1 MQQSGTAAAQDA
13 LRFDKRFVAL
23 AAVLLAGAFFVPP
36 LFRGAVIALAIVA
49 AVLSALPLGTRGLV
63 FSTMIGLATG
73 IASVNLFA
81 IGIFQGPITQEFGW
95 SQTEY
100 AGVTLVGTVVTVVS
114 SLYIGRWF
122 DRQGVRYWALVGV
135 VLFAAAM
142 ISLYWLT
149 DSLLHFYA
157 VFALMPIIGAGTSSI
172 AYSRVIAAWFDRRRG
187 QAFGAALAG
196 IGIGGAVLSAYSQFL
211 IGTVGWR
218 GAYVGLGVLILVT
231 LPLLFFKL
239 RDSPAEV
246 GLGLDGR
253 SLDSGAEQ
261 TTAASAAGAG
271 AGAAAAG
278 AVAATAAVPSLVGY
292 TASESRR
299 QPRFWLMFSSFLLLA
314 FGIGGVL
321 IPLVPILRARGIDP
335 EQAAAV
341 QGALGLALIVGR
353 AFAGFLMDRFHAP
366 LVAAAILAFPVI
378 GVSLLALDASG
389 LTALVAAICIGLAAG
404 AELDVVAVLVTRYF
418 GNLSYA
424 ENYGWQYA
432 AWTFGSGT
440 AVIVTNRVYD
450 VLGTHTPA
458 LWVYVGLF
466 VVSALL
472 ILRLGRY
479 PELPR
484 VKRSL

>member
-1 MQQSGTAAAQDA
+1 MQQTNATSGHEPLT
-13 LRFDKRFVAL
+13 FDRRFVAFSGVFL
-23 AAVLLAGAFFVPP
+23 SLAFFVPP

-49 AVLSALPLGTRGLV
+49 AVLAALPLGTRGLV

-81 IGIFQGPITQEFGW
+81 IGIFQGPITEEFGW
-95 SQTEY
+95 TQTEY
-100 AGVTLVGTVVTVVS
+100 ALVTLVGTVVTVVS

-122 DRQGVRYWALVGV
+122 DRQGVRQWALAGV
-135 VLFAAAM
+135 VLVAASM
-142 ISLYWLT
+142 ISLYWLS

-218 GAYVGLGVLILVT
+218 GAYVGLGALMLVFT
-231 LPLLFFKL
+231 LPVIFLKL
-239 RDSPAEV
+239 RDSPADV

-253 SLDSGAEQ
+253 QPEPVAAP
-261 TTAASAAGAG
+261 AASTPAASTP
-271 AGAAAAG
+271 AAAA
-278 AVAATAAVPSLVGY
+278 TTPRLIGY
-292 TASESRR
+292 TAAESR
-299 QPRFWLMFSSFLLLA
+299 QTKNFWLMFVSFLLLA

-321 IPLVPILRARGIDP
+321 IPLVPILRARGIEP

-341 QGALGLALIVGR
+341 QAALGLALIVGR
-353 AFAGFLMDRFHAP
+353 AFAGFLMDRFFAP
-366 LVAAAILAFPVI
+366 LVAAAILGFPII
-378 GVSLLALDASG
+378 GVTLLALDASG
-389 LTALVAAICIGLAAG
+389 LTALVAAVCIGLAAG
-404 AELDVVAVLVTRYF
+404 AELDVIAVLVTRYF
-418 GNLSYA
+418 GNRAYG

-432 AWTFGSGT
+432 SWTLGSGT

-450 VLGTHTPA
+450 VMGTHTPV
-458 LWVYVGLF
+458 LWVYVAMF
-466 VVSALL
+466 VISAAL

-479 PELPR
+479 PDLSSESAPAGR
-484 VKRSL
+484 GQH

>member
-1 MQQSGTAAAQDA
+1 MQQSAQAVAHESLHFDRRFVVVAALLLAAAF
-13 LRFDKRFVAL
+13 L
-23 AAVLLAGAFFVPP
+23 VPP

-49 AVLSALPLGTRGLV
+49 AVLAALPQGTRGLV

-73 IASVNLFA
+73 IASLNLFA

-100 AGVTLVGTVVTVVS
+100 AIVTLVGTVVTVVS

-135 VLFAAAM
+135 VMVAASM

-157 VFALMPIIGAGTSSI
+157 VFALLPIIGAGTSSI

-211 IGTVGWR
+211 IGSVGWR
-218 GAYVGLGVLILVT
+218 GAYVGLGILMLVFT
-231 LPLLFFKL
+231 LPIIFLKL
-239 RDSPAEV
+239 RDSPADV
-246 GLGLDGR
+246 GLGLDGHR
-253 SLDSGAEQ
+253 PQEESPP
-261 TTAASAAGAG
+261 SAAQS
-271 AGAAAAG
+271 
-278 AVAATAAVPSLVGY
+278 TPSRESAQPTLVGF
-292 TASESRR
+292 TATESRR
-299 QPRFWLMFSSFLLLA
+299 QPRFWLMFFSFLLLA

-321 IPLVPILRARGIDP
+321 IPLVPILRARGIEP

-353 AFAGFLMDRFHAP
+353 AFAGFLMDRFFAP
-366 LVAAAILAFPVI
+366 RVAAAILVFPLV
-378 GVSLLALDASG
+378 GVTLLALDASG
-389 LTALVAAICIGLAAG
+389 PTALIAAVCIGLAAG
-404 AELDVVAVLVTRYF
+404 AELDVIAVLVTRYF
-418 GNLSYA
+418 GNVSYG

-432 AWTFGSGT
+432 SWTFGSGT
-440 AVIVTNRVYD
+440 AVIVTNRAYD
-450 VLGTHTPA
+450 VLGTHTPV
-458 LWVYVGLF
+458 LWVYVAMF
-466 VVSALL
+466 AISALL
-472 ILRLGRY
+472 ILRLGSY

-484 VKRSL
+484 ATRNP

>member
-1 MQQSGTAAAQDA
+1 MQQANATSGHES
-13 LRFDKRFVAL
+13 LSFDRRFVAISVVFL
-23 AAVLLAGAFFVPP
+23 ALAFFVPP
-36 LFRGAVIALAIVA
+36 LFRGAVIAIAIVA
-49 AVLSALPLGTRGLV
+49 AVLAALPLGTRGLV

-81 IGIFQGPITQEFGW
+81 IGIFQGPITEEFGW
-95 SQTEY
+95 TQTEY
-100 AGVTLVGTVVTVVS
+100 AIVTLVGTVVTVVS

-122 DRQGVRYWALVGV
+122 DRQGVRQWALAGV
-135 VLFAAAM
+135 VLVAASM
-142 ISLYWLT
+142 ISLYWLS

-218 GAYVGLGVLILVT
+218 GAYVGLGVLMLVFT
-231 LPLLFFKL
+231 LPIIFLKL
-239 RDSPAEV
+239 RDSPADV

-253 SLDSGAEQ
+253 KPEPAA
-261 TTAASAAGAG
+261 AASTP
-271 AGAAAAG
+271 GAAAA
-278 AVAATAAVPSLVGY
+278 APRLIGY
-292 TASESRR
+292 TAAESR
-299 QPRFWLMFSSFLLLA
+299 QTKNFWLMFVSFLLLA

-321 IPLVPILRARGIDP
+321 IPLVPILRARGIEP

-341 QGALGLALIVGR
+341 QAALGLALIVGR
-353 AFAGFLMDRFHAP
+353 AFAGFLMDRFYAP
-366 LVAAAILAFPVI
+366 IVAAAILAFPLI
-378 GVSLLALDASG
+378 GVTLLALDASG
-389 LTALVAAICIGLAAG
+389 PTALIAAVCIGLAAG
-404 AELDVVAVLVTRYF
+404 AELDVIAVLVTRYF
-418 GNLSYA
+418 GNRAYG

-432 AWTFGSGT
+432 SWTLGSGT

-450 VLGTHTPA
+450 VMGTHTPV
-458 LWVYVGLF
+458 LWVYVAMF
-466 VVSALL
+466 VISAAL

-479 PELPR
+479 PDLSSEPAPAGR
-484 VKRSL
+484 GQHQP